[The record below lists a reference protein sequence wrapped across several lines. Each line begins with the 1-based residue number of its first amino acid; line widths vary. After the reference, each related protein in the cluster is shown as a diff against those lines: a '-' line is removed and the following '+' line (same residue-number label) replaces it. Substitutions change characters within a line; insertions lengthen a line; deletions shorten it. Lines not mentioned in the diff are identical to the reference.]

1 MSDETTAPAAAPQT
15 TPTEAPK
22 PTRPDYVSQARAA
35 LEAREQPASTPADA
49 PPQATPPSAPET
61 PQDDTSFADAV
72 LGGAPPA
79 AKTEDEAPPLDA
91 TDPNL
96 ARIVELDRA
105 LREERRA
112 IEEEKRAMQ
121 ERSAKL
127 DAWAKAHELAQS
139 GKRLD
144 ALAALGID
152 YADLTQEALG
162 ATGGSKEY
170 ADRIAELEAKLE
182 ELPKTYEQKL
192 AEAEAKRQAEQLNAW
207 HAEQERIVTAAG
219 DRWELLR
226 DHAGQ
231 LGKRT
236 SDLIIDVMERA
247 YNEGRA
253 LTPEQAADTLERAL
267 EKRVRERATPTSKL
281 ARLLQL
287 TAAPSVPSDQAPPTA
302 GRTGQQALTPL
313 PSTVTASAASE
324 STGPLPED
332 RSPEGYRR
340 AAMEVAARAL
350 RNG

>member
-15 TPTEAPK
+15 APTEAPK
-22 PTRPDYVSQARAA
+22 PTRPDYVSQARAH
-35 LEAREQPASTPADA
+35 LEAREQPAAPPAEA
-49 PPQATPPSAPET
+49 PPQAAPET
-61 PQDDTSFADAV
+61 QDDTSFADAV
-72 LGGAPPA
+72 LGGAVLGGAPPA
-79 AKTEDEAPPLDA
+79 AKKDEAPPLDA

-105 LREERRA
+105 LREERRSLD
-112 IEEEKRAMQ
+112 EEKRAVQ

-127 DAWAKAHELAQS
+127 DAWAKAHDLAQS

-182 ELPKTYEQKL
+182 DLPKTYEQKL
-192 AEAEAKRQAEQLNAW
+192 AEAEQKRQEEQLNTW

-219 DRWELLR
+219 ERWELLR

-236 SDLIIDVMERA
+236 SDLIVDVMERA
-247 YNEGRA
+247 YNEGRT

-267 EKRVRERATPTSKL
+267 EKRVRERATPTSKY

-287 TAAPSVPSDQAPPTA
+287 TSAPSVPTEQAPPNA
-302 GRTGQQALTPL
+302 GRTGHQAMTPL

-332 RSPEGYRR
+332 RSPEGYKR

>member
-15 TPTEAPK
+15 VPTEAPK
-22 PTRPDYVSQARAA
+22 PTRPDYVSQARAH
-35 LEAREQPASTPADA
+35 LEAREQPAA
-49 PPQATPPSAPET
+49 PPAEAPPAATPET
-61 PQDDTSFADAV
+61 QDDTSFADAV

-79 AKTEDEAPPLDA
+79 AKKEDEAPPLDA

-105 LREERRA
+105 LREERRSLD
-112 IEEEKRAMQ
+112 EERRKFAE
-121 ERSAKL
+121 ERTRV
-127 DAWAKAHELAQS
+127 DAWAKAHDLAQS

-192 AEAEAKRQAEQLNAW
+192 AEAEQKRQEEQLNTW

-219 DRWELLR
+219 ERWELLR

-236 SDLIIDVMERA
+236 SDLIVDVMERA
-247 YNEGRA
+247 YNEGRT

-267 EKRVRERATPTSKL
+267 EKRVRERATPTSKY

-287 TAAPSVPSDQAPPTA
+287 TSAPSVPMEQAPPNA
-302 GRTGQQALTPL
+302 GRTGHQAMTPL

-332 RSPEGYRR
+332 RSPEGYKR